1 MTESWSVVE
10 LTGLL
15 LMITA
20 TLGTKG
26 VIQYEIFDLDWGNF
40 KIIFIIVHT
49 YF

>member
-1 MTESWSVVE
+1 MMTESWSVVE

-26 VIQYEIFDLDWGNF
+26 VIQYEILDLDCVMG
-40 KIIFIIVHT
+40 
-49 YF
+49 